1 MKEAVIIGT
10 IAREKGTDG
19 DPSAVGAK
27 WRVAGGGGN
36 GTGLERAN
44 GWCRQKKNK
53 GLTFSSFRGLDWD
66 LDRIFPTPP
75 LPEEKKTSSSG
86 WVSRT

>member
-44 GWCRQKKNK
+44 GWCRQKKK
-53 GLTFSSFRGLDWD
+53 HRPYLFFLPGFGLGPGSDISH
-66 LDRIFPTPP
+66 
-75 LPEEKKTSSSG
+75 TSSSRG
-86 WVSRT
+86 EKDFLL